1 MRLLQTAVRLGAI
14 VLGLAI
20 AGAAFAD
27 DAPAPSEPSS
37 DAPSV
42 LPPVDSGKLLLT
54 QGISN
59 IEGAAGG
66 GLASW
71 AVITGYE
78 TRDAVGGN
86 AHFTYVGARDYSL
99 RDFGASIGLFDRL
112 ELSYTR
118 QEFDTGQTGAKLG
131 LGAGFTFDQDVYGAK
146 LKLFGDAVYDQDSL
160 LPQTAIGVQYKHND
174 QAAIIHAVG
183 GKSADGVDYYIA
195 STKVL
200 LNESLV
206 VDATLRLTK
215 ANQTGLLGFGG
226 DRNNNYQPEF
236 EGSLGY
242 LVTRHLVLGGE
253 YRTKPSNLGFARE
266 NDWYDIFAAYA
277 LNKHLS
283 ATVAYVDLG
292 SIATIRNQT
301 GVFLSLQAGF

>member
-1 MRLLQTAVRLGAI
+1 MIALG
-14 VLGLAI
+14 LGLA
-20 AGAAFAD
+20 GAAYAQD
-27 DAPAPSEPSS
+27 AAPAATQPPSDSAPESDSPPSF
-37 DAPSV
+37 

-71 AVITGYE
+71 ALITGYE

-86 AHFTYVGARDYSL
+86 AHFTYVGVPNYSL
-99 RDFGASIGLFDRL
+99 RDYGASIGLFDRL

-118 QEFDTGQTGAKLG
+118 EEFDTGSTGRKLG
-131 LGAGFTFDQDVYGAK
+131 LGDGFTFDQDIYGAK

-160 LPQTAIGVQYKHND
+160 LPQVAAGIQFKHND

-183 GKSADGVDYYIA
+183 GKSADGVDYYLA
-195 STKVL
+195 ATKVL
-200 LNESLV
+200 LNQSLV
-206 VDATLRLTK
+206 IDATLRLTK

-226 DRNNNYQPEF
+226 DRNNSYQPQF
-236 EGSLGY
+236 EGSAGY
-242 LVTRHLVLGGE
+242 LVTRRLVIGGE
-253 YRTKPSNLGFARE
+253 YRTKPNNLGFAQE
-266 NDWYDIFAAYA
+266 NDWFDLFAAYA
-277 LNKHLS
+277 ISKHLS
-283 ATVAYVDLG
+283 AAIAYADLG
-292 SIATIRNQT
+292 SIATFKDQT